1 MSSQPSR
8 LPGTARPRAPKADRY
23 RWVALTN
30 TTMAVFMSTLDGSII
45 LIALPAIFNGI
56 HLDPLAPANIAYL
69 LWMIM
74 GYRLVQAVFVVN
86 LGRLG
91 DILGRVR
98 IYNLG
103 FVVFT
108 VASILLSLD
117 PFTGSRAALWLIGWR
132 FLQAFGGSML
142 SANSAAILTDAFPPE
157 RRGFALG
164 VNQVAGIAGMFLG
177 LTAGGLLAAW
187 DWRAVFWVNVPV
199 GIAGTLWAYFRLRD
213 NGVRHPARI
222 DWWGNATYAVGL
234 SAILVAVTYGI
245 QSYDGHTMGWSNP
258 AVIAGLAGGVAL
270 LAVFI
275 AIERRVAEP
284 LFQLRLFKIRAFTAG
299 NLTGFTA
306 RLAQGGLQFVLII
319 WLQGIWLPLHGYDY
333 SQTPFWAGIFLLPL
347 TAGFFVAGPVSG
359 ALSDR
364 FGARWF
370 ASGGMLLFAMSFVGL
385 MVLPVNFPY
394 LAFALLI
401 ALNGVGIGMYSSPN
415 SSSIMSSVPAE
426 YRGVASGMRAT
437 FQNSGTSLSIGV
449 FFSLMIA
456 GLASTLPHTLTSGL
470 AQHGVSHQA
479 AAQIGSLPPVSSLF
493 AAMLGVNPVHYLL
506 SQHGALSS
514 LTPANQALLTGRE
527 FFPDLISGPFHD
539 GLVLVFAVSAALGVI
554 AAIVSLMRGRSK
566 PPAETGAA
574 VTPAA
579 AVRSRPFHPSHPQ
592 GALTMPLTTL
602 DPTPALVVIDLQKGI
617 VSGPVAHVVPRAA
630 VLAKAFRRHDL
641 PVVLVNVTGRAPGR
655 TDAGGRSGHS
665 GAGPLPAG
673 WADIV
678 DELEQQPGDY
688 LITKRRRSAFHDTG
702 LDTLLRDLG
711 VTQIVL
717 AGVSTSA
724 GVESTARSAHDHG
737 YHVVLAT
744 DAMADHD
751 PGSHRHSLER
761 VFPKLGQ
768 TATSAEITGF
778 LDRRPGSPD
787 RAASLSSQT
796 HR

>member
-1 MSSQPSR
+1 MSSSSE
-8 LPGTARPRAPKADRY
+8 AERY
-23 RWVALTN
+23 RRVALTN

-108 VASILLSLD
+108 AASILLSLD

-132 FLQAFGGSML
+132 LLQAFGGSML
-142 SANSAAILTDAFPPE
+142 SANSAAILTDAFPRE

-164 VNQVAGIAGMFLG
+164 VNQVAGLAGQFVG

-213 NGVRHPARI
+213 NGVRRPARI
-222 DWWGNATYAVGL
+222 DWWGNATFAIGL
-234 SAILVAVTYGI
+234 SAILIAVTYGI
-245 QSYDGHTMGWSNP
+245 QSYGGHTMGWSNP

-270 LAVFI
+270 LAVFA

-284 LFQLRLFKIRAFTAG
+284 LFQLRLFRIRAFTVG

-347 TAGFFVAGPVSG
+347 TAGFFIAGPLSG
-359 ALSDR
+359 TLSDR

-370 ASGGMLLFAMSFVGL
+370 ASGGMLLFALSFVGL
-385 MVLPVNFPY
+385 LMLPVDFPY
-394 LAFALLI
+394 PAFALLI

-470 AQHGVSHQA
+470 AQHGVTHQVA
-479 AAQIGSLPPVSSLF
+479 ARIGTLPPVSSLF
-493 AAMLGVNPVHYLL
+493 AAMLGVNPVHHLL
-506 SQHGALSS
+506 TQYGALSALS
-514 LTPANQALLTGRE
+514 PANQSLLTGRE
-527 FFPDLISGPFHD
+527 FFPNLISGAFHH
-539 GLVLVFAVSAALGVI
+539 GLVLVFAVSAALGLI
-554 AAIVSLMRGRSK
+554 AAIVSLMRGSTR
-566 PPAETGAA
+566 PPAEDVVHEKRSPVHAA
-574 VTPAA
+574 DHPRPHPGPRRRRPAEGN
-579 AVRSRPFHPSHPQ
+579 RLRPGRPR
-592 GALTMPLTTL
+592 
-602 DPTPALVVIDLQKGI
+602 
-617 VSGPVAHVVPRAA
+617 RAA
-630 VLAKAFRRHDL
+630 R
-641 PVVLVNVTGRAPGR
+641 G
-655 TDAGGRSGHS
+655 
-665 GAGPLPAG
+665 
-673 WADIV
+673 
-678 DELEQQPGDY
+678 
-688 LITKRRRSAFHDTG
+688 
-702 LDTLLRDLG
+702 
-711 VTQIVL
+711 
-717 AGVSTSA
+717 
-724 GVESTARSAHDHG
+724 
-737 YHVVLAT
+737 
-744 DAMADHD
+744 
-751 PGSHRHSLER
+751 
-761 VFPKLGQ
+761 
-768 TATSAEITGF
+768 
-778 LDRRPGSPD
+778 RPGQGLPP
-787 RAASLSSQT
+787 A
-796 HR
+796 

>member
-1 MSSQPSR
+1 MNSQPS
-8 LPGTARPRAPKADRY
+8 LPPRAARPRSSEADRY

-30 TTMAVFMSTLDGSII
+30 TTMAVFMSSLDGSIVI
-45 LIALPAIFNGI
+45 IALPAIFRGI

-117 PFTGSRAALWLIGWR
+117 PFTGSHAALWLIGWR

-142 SANSAAILTDAFPPE
+142 SANSAAILTDAFPRE

-164 VNQVAGIAGMFLG
+164 VNQVAGIAGQFIG

-213 NGVRHPARI
+213 NGARNPARI
-222 DWWGNATYAVGL
+222 DWWGNATFAIGL

-245 QSYDGHTMGWSNP
+245 QSYGGHTMGWSNP

-270 LAVFI
+270 LAVFA

-299 NLTGFTA
+299 TLTGFTA
-306 RLAQGGLQFVLII
+306 RLAQGGLQFVLVI
-319 WLQGIWLPLHGYDY
+319 WLQGIWLPLHGYAY

-347 TAGFFVAGPVSG
+347 TAGFFIAGPLSG
-359 ALSDR
+359 AASDR
-364 FGARWF
+364 FGPRWF
-370 ASGGMLLFAMSFVGL
+370 ASGGMLLFAASFVGL
-385 MVLPVNFPY
+385 LVLPVNFPY

-415 SSSIMSSVPAE
+415 SSSVMSSVPAE
-426 YRGVASGMRAT
+426 YRGAASGMRST

-456 GLASTLPHTLTSGL
+456 GLASTLPRTLTSGL
-470 AQHGVSHQA
+470 AQHGVTQHV

-506 SQHGALSS
+506 SQHGVLSS
-514 LTPANQALLTGRE
+514 LTPANRDLLTGRE
-527 FFPDLISGPFHD
+527 FFPNLISGPFHD

-554 AAIVSLMRGRSK
+554 AAIVSLMRGTST
-566 PPAETGAA
+566 PPAETEAA
-574 VTPAA
+574 V
-579 AVRSRPFHPSHPQ
+579 S
-592 GALTMPLTTL
+592 
-602 DPTPALVVIDLQKGI
+602 
-617 VSGPVAHVVPRAA
+617 PVAR
-630 VLAKAFRRHDL
+630 
-641 PVVLVNVTGRAPGR
+641 
-655 TDAGGRSGHS
+655 
-665 GAGPLPAG
+665 
-673 WADIV
+673 
-678 DELEQQPGDY
+678 
-688 LITKRRRSAFHDTG
+688 
-702 LDTLLRDLG
+702 
-711 VTQIVL
+711 
-717 AGVSTSA
+717 
-724 GVESTARSAHDHG
+724 ARS
-737 YHVVLAT
+737 
-744 DAMADHD
+744 
-751 PGSHRHSLER
+751 
-761 VFPKLGQ
+761 
-768 TATSAEITGF
+768 
-778 LDRRPGSPD
+778 
-787 RAASLSSQT
+787 
-796 HR
+796 